1 MFLILIMIFNPKYN
15 NLLKIM
21 DECVIYFKFY
31 FFGPRL
37 EACRILVHQPAM
49 EYPPVLWKH
58 GVLTTGPPG
67 KYQEQKFQ
75 QTGITSS
82 AGIFRH

>member
-1 MFLILIMIFNPKYN
+1 
-15 NLLKIM
+15 
-21 DECVIYFKFY
+21 
-31 FFGPRL
+31 
-37 EACRILVHQPAM
+37 M

-82 AGIFRH
+82 AGTFRHKENENNLVIMTTRPHPKLKMES